1 MIRRRLLGAAALGL
15 LMATP
20 AAANEISPFTTAL
33 DTDWAIAGFG
43 GMRGQGNGQIR
54 LGGVNGPV
62 HAAYLYWHGPARS
75 ASPGVNASVQFNGQ
89 SITGQN
95 IGLSD
100 DNLWPPFDVS
110 HAYRADVTALVP
122 GSGTYRLDGFRNGQ
136 ADVNGVALIVFFD
149 DGDDTNNRDVVLF
162 DGNDSNI
169 ENRYDPEGWDVRL
182 TGIDY
187 PGGPAGMTMVV
198 SDGQDFG
205 SDDDGRLRVN
215 GNQIARGGIFQ
226 GNSTPNGSGGARNGS
241 LWDIRDFDIAGA
253 MSPGPTSLNITMGHE
268 NDALSVVAIAIDLP
282 AGSAP
287 EVGDA
292 PPITRPEPEPE
303 PEPAPPEPAPDPVTP
318 DPLPPESDPEPVRV
332 EPPPPAEPR
341 YLVPFGDTPPT

>member
-1 MIRRRLLGAAALGL
+1 MNRSTRSFFGAAAAVL
-15 LMATP
+15 LAAAP
-20 AAANEISPFTTAL
+20 AAANEISAFTTAL

-43 GMRGQGNGQIR
+43 AMRGQGNGQIR
-54 LGGVNGPV
+54 LTGVNGPV
-62 HAAYLYWHGPARS
+62 HAAYLYWHGPAHS
-75 ASPGVNASVQFNGQ
+75 DNPGVNGSVQFNGQ

-100 DNLWPPFDVS
+100 DNLWPPFHVS
-110 HAYRADVTALVP
+110 HAYRADVTSLVP
-122 GSGTYRLDGFRNGQ
+122 GSGTYSLAGFRNGQ

-149 DGDDTNNRDVVLF
+149 DGDDSNNRDVVLF

-182 TGIDY
+182 SGIDY

-198 SDGQDFG
+198 SDGQNFG
-205 SDDDGRLRVN
+205 SNDDGRLRVN

-226 GNSTPNGSGGARNGS
+226 GNSTPNGTGGARNGS
-241 LWDIRDFDIAGA
+241 LWDIREFDVAGA
-253 MSPGPTSLNITMGHE
+253 MSPGPASLNITMGHE

-292 PPITRPEPEPE
+292 PPITRPQPEPQPE
-303 PEPAPPEPAPDPVTP
+303 PQPAPPEPQP
-318 DPLPPESDPEPVRV
+318 PPEPEPEPVRV
-332 EPPPPAEPR
+332 EPPPPPEPR